1 MIGTNW
7 VLDGK
12 RVRASYL
19 GVEVKGVI
27 LDSRVK
33 YGGRIG
39 YTLRL
44 DAPTQFKWSTEPTDK
59 VLIENS
65 QLLEIFP
72 DPAAR

>member
-7 VLDGK
+7 VLDGR

-19 GVEVKGVI
+19 GVEVTGTV

-44 DAPTQFKWSTEPTDK
+44 DAPTQFKWSTEPTAK
-59 VLIENS
+59 VLIENN
-65 QLLEIFP
+65 QVLEIFP
-72 DPAAR
+72 EPAAS